1 VLGLNRMKALPFF
14 LVIALIVA
22 IVCGIVYLVKKRRQD
37 LELVARQLKLDF
49 FPKGDDSIAPMVS
62 NLEFFMYGESPD

>member
-1 VLGLNRMKALPFF
+1 MKALPFF

-49 FPKGDDSIAPMVS
+49 FPKGMKASAQWYPIWSFSCMGNVAMSVI
-62 NLEFFMYGESPD
+62 